1 MKNFLTILAA
11 LLSIFS
17 ACTSGNREQGIPV
30 GPSHVEIHL
39 ENDKFNLSLNGEP
52 YFIKGA
58 RTLGLRY
65 MDRVAECGG
74 NGVRIGFT
82 ADAAEVMDGAVR
94 LGLTVLFGLPVSPE
108 RNGFDYSD
116 SIAVREQFEKCREIV
131 LNFRDHPALL
141 MWAIGNELDHIPGD
155 HLPDFPGYNLSM
167 WDAVNDIARMIHEL
181 DPRHPAMT
189 VIGTGN
195 MHKMRD
201 LIARCPDLDL
211 LGMNAYADIVK
222 VPGWLREYGWNKPY
236 AVTEWG
242 PSGHWEVP
250 QTRWGVVIEE
260 TSTEKGEVYRRRYE
274 EVIAADPWCVGSYA
288 FLWASNRQER
298 THTWYN
304 MYYDD
309 GTRTAA
315 VEAMQ
320 YLWTGEWP
328 SNRCPRI
335 ESLTIDGLTARDDV
349 ALQAGSVH
357 TATVKAVDPDGDP
370 LRFVWELVPENKEFG
385 AYAGQGE
392 TKPTPVDG
400 VIREATQDGSGIR
413 FGAPGEPGNNFR
425 LYVYAY
431 DAKGNIAHAN
441 IPFYVGAVS
450 HDTR

>member
-1 MKNFLTILAA
+1 MVYFFA
-11 LLSIFS
+11 LLMASIALCS
-17 ACTSGNREQGIPV
+17 ACTSKKMEQSQAPGA
-30 GPSHVEIHL
+30 SDVEIRS
-39 ENDKFNLSLNGEP
+39 ENGKFTLYQDGEP

-82 ADAAEVMDGAVR
+82 ADAAEVMDGAAR

-108 RNGFDYSD
+108 RNGFDYND
-116 SIAVREQFEKCREIV
+116 TTAVREQLEKCREIV

-155 HLPDFPGYNLSM
+155 HLPDFPGYNLKM

-222 VPGWLREYGWNKPY
+222 VPEWLREYGWNKPY

-304 MYYDD
+304 MFYDD
-309 GTRTAA
+309 GARTAP
-315 VEAMQ
+315 VEVMQ
-320 YLWTGEWP
+320 YKWTGKWP
-328 SNRCPRI
+328 ENRCPGI
-335 ESLTIDGLTARDDV
+335 QAIKIDGLGVLDHIALKTGDEHEAAVDV
-349 ALQAGSVH
+349 S
-357 TATVKAVDPDGDP
+357 DPDGDG
-370 LRFVWELVPENKEFG
+370 LIYSWELLPENRIFG

-392 TKPTPVDG
+392 TKPAAVPG
-400 VIREATQDGSGIR
+400 FIRETLREGAGIR
-413 FGAPGEPGNNFR
+413 FVVPGEPGDNYR
-425 LYVYAY
+425 LYVYVY
-431 DAKGNIAHAN
+431 DGNGNIAHAN
-441 IPFYVGAVS
+441 IPFHVES
-450 HDTR
+450 R

>member
-1 MKNFLTILAA
+1 MAYFFTLLVAA
-11 LLSIFS
+11 VSLCS
-17 ACTSGNREQGIPV
+17 ACTSRKLDQDRAPGA
-30 GPSHVEIHL
+30 SSVEIRP
-39 ENDKFNLSLNGEP
+39 ENGKFTIFLDGEP

-82 ADAAEVMDGAVR
+82 ADAAEVMDGAAR

-108 RNGFDYSD
+108 RNGFDYND
-116 SIAVREQFEKCREIV
+116 TTAVREQFEKCREIV

-155 HLPDFPGYNLSM
+155 HLPDFPGYNLRM

-195 MHKMRD
+195 MHKLRE
-201 LIARCPDLDL
+201 LIGRCPDLDL

-260 TSTEKGEVYRRRYE
+260 SSTEKGEVYRRRYE
-274 EVIAADPWCVGSYA
+274 EVIAADPQCVGSYA

-320 YLWTGEWP
+320 YLWTGAWP
-328 SNRCPRI
+328 DNRCPRI
-335 ESLTIDGLTARDDV
+335 ESLTIDGQMARENV
-349 ALQAGSVH
+349 VLQTGSVH
-357 TATVKAVDPDGDP
+357 AAAVQATDPDGDP
-370 LRFVWELVPENKEFG
+370 LRYIWELVPENKVFG

-392 TKPTPVDG
+392 TKPAPVDG
-400 VIREATQDGSGIR
+400 FIREVTQDGAGIR
-413 FGAPGEPGNNFR
+413 FGAPVEPDNNYR
-425 LYVYAY
+425 LYVYVY
-431 DAKGNIAHAN
+431 DGQGNMAHAN
-441 IPFYVGAVS
+441 IPFYVEATLP
-450 HDTR
+450 DTP